1 MKPFFHKVRYDPE
14 IMRQAK
20 ANAAE
25 GKALDVTL
33 DVVFKSLLSGD
44 NEDSRLARQSLLS
57 SCIHRPVKDAKV
69 QNPEILPE
77 FLEGKTVRLDVHVTF
92 NNNEQADI
100 EMQMNNSGE
109 DLKNRAIFYASRLV
123 SGQGYKGQYY
133 RGMKRVYQ
141 IFFFNFTYFPE
152 SEKFPRRYFF
162 MEEKEHDKL
171 SDFVEIIYY
180 EIPHLEKTINLYLT
194 GNRKL
199 ESLTPEEKWCAYFLC
214 KRHEELKPVIE
225 DLCRKETGIMRAER
239 AIKKM
244 NRDYEQWARALF
256 REKADLDYRSGMYG
270 ARQSG
275 IDEGRAEGHEDI
287 LALLDPG
294 TAEQIRARLKQK

>member
-25 GKALDVTL
+25 GKLLDVTL
-33 DVVFKSLLSGD
+33 DVVFKALLSGD

-77 FLEGKTVRLDVHVTF
+77 FLEGKTAMLDVHVTF

-123 SGQGYKGQYY
+123 SDQGYKGHYY
-133 RGMKRVYQ
+133 RSMKRVYQ

-152 SEKFPRRYFF
+152 RSSSRR
-162 MEEKEHDKL
+162 
-171 SDFVEIIYY
+171 
-180 EIPHLEKTINLYLT
+180 
-194 GNRKL
+194 
-199 ESLTPEEKWCAYFLC
+199 
-214 KRHEELKPVIE
+214 
-225 DLCRKETGIMRAER
+225 
-239 AIKKM
+239 
-244 NRDYEQWARALF
+244 
-256 REKADLDYRSGMYG
+256 
-270 ARQSG
+270 
-275 IDEGRAEGHEDI
+275 
-287 LALLDPG
+287 
-294 TAEQIRARLKQK
+294 